1 MHRSIVPLLA
11 GGLAVATA
19 AAAWAGTT
27 ERISISSTGEQAD
40 GDSTAPTISADGRFV
55 AFISEAKNLVPSDTN
70 NTNDIFVRDRQVG
83 TTERV
88 SIATNGTQANG
99 SSGNSINGLEMS
111 ATGRYVAFSSGATN
125 LVPGGTNGKVQIFVR
140 DRQAGTTSLVSMSSS
155 GIQGNEDSSHPA
167 ISADGRYVAFSS
179 FATNLAP
186 GGIIGTQAVFVR
198 DLQAKTTKRVSAS
211 SSGAQG
217 KGASDESWIS
227 GDGRYVVFY
236 SGASNLVSG
245 DTNGTSDVFVRDRQA
260 KTTKRVSV
268 SSSGAQGNE
277 GSYPGLVGRAI
288 TQDGRYV
295 VFWSFASNLVSGD
308 TNGAP
313 DVFVRDRQAKTTKRV
328 SVSSSCAQGND
339 DSVGLAISGTDGRFV
354 AFGSHATNLVP
365 GDTNDAVDIFV
376 NTR

>member
-268 SSSGAQGNE
+268 SSS
-277 GSYPGLVGRAI
+277 
-288 TQDGRYV
+288 
-295 VFWSFASNLVSGD
+295 
-308 TNGAP
+308 
-313 DVFVRDRQAKTTKRV
+313 
-328 SVSSSCAQGND
+328 CAQGND